1 MKSTIQIL
9 FTVIIMTGCRSVGGH
24 IVTSPDGMFRITCI
38 KDESI
43 WAHTGITEWTN
54 EYLFVSDGSRIN
66 DTSRSLAFDYY
77 CEDDSLN
84 QYYKTLHQEEWSEL
98 ETGIQPI
105 RIDQIALS
113 DGTPI
118 YFVYALT
125 YADSSYHDY
134 YYSYTALCIKE
145 GAIRKYPI
153 FQGMMELARPYSDI
167 LIINPASID
176 FDFTC
181 HPAYYEYW
189 IDHVIMDVQVDN
201 RIRLNPETGNLD
213 VAAGELILSFVN
225 DSFSNI
231 IY

>member
-1 MKSTIQIL
+1 MKYTIQIVL
-9 FTVIIMTGCRSVGGH
+9 AVLIMTGCRATGEH
-24 IVTSPDGMFRITCI
+24 IVTSPDGMFSISCREN
-38 KDESI
+38 ESV
-43 WAHTGITEWTN
+43 WPHAGIGEWEN
-54 EYLFVSDGSRIN
+54 AYKFRSEGSWLSDN
-66 DTSRSLAFDYY
+66 SRSLAFEYY
-77 CEDDSLN
+77 CEDVSLS
-84 QYYKTLHQEEWSEL
+84 QYYENLHQEEWSEL

-105 RIDQIALS
+105 RIDQITLS

-118 YFVYALT
+118 YFVFALT
-125 YADSSYHDY
+125 YEDLSYHDY

-153 FQGMMELARPYSDI
+153 FQGVMELARPNSDI